1 MAKAKAEEG
10 SLPSKTKMVEAAMDT
25 LGMDSSPATIQPW
38 ILEKYKV
45 EIDKQMISSY
55 ASTYRKKRGAGKSG
69 SIRVAAAAAGK
80 GVVAVKDVQLLSDLI
95 ARVGPNEVQSLV
107 RTLAK

>member
-10 SLPSKTKMVEAAMDT
+10 LPSKTKMVEAAMDT

-38 ILEKYKV
+38 VLEKYKV

-69 SIRVAAAAAGK
+69 SIRVSAATSGK
-80 GVVAVKDVQLLSDLI
+80 GVVGVKDVQLLSELI
-95 ARVGPNEVQSLV
+95 DRVGSNEVQTLV
-107 RTLAK
+107 KVLAK

>member
-69 SIRVAAAAAGK
+69 SIRVAAASGK